1 MNLSN
6 KLTLSRI
13 VIVPFFVV
21 AVAPMAFGIKPQPHN
36 PELIGGCY
44 PYFRLAALLMF
55 IVASIT
61 DYYDGA
67 LARKHGWS
75 TNFGKLMDPLADKVL
90 TMAAFVTL
98 VELHLFEAWMVVLI
112 LAREFLITGLRQLAM
127 AEGRILSADR
137 WGKNKTIAQ
146 LTTIITA
153 LVFLAARDWL
163 NIINVGEESAWTT
176 VIVKS
181 WNIAWVFNWILYLMV
196 FFCVVLTTWSGI
208 RYYLGNIDMIKSE

>member
-13 VIVPFFVV
+13 IVVPFFLV
-21 AVAPMAFGIKPQPHN
+21 ALMPTSFGMPESCEPVARVI
-36 PELIGGCY
+36 
-44 PYFRLAALLMF
+44 ALLLF
-55 IVASIT
+55 IGASIT

-67 LARKHGWS
+67 LARRYGWS

-90 TMAAFVTL
+90 TMSAFVAMVQL
-98 VELHLFEAWMVVLI
+98 ELFPAWMVILI

-127 AEGRILSADR
+127 VEGRVLGADR

-153 LVFLAARDWL
+153 LVYLAARDWL
-163 NIINVGEESAWTT
+163 KFFEVWER
-176 VIVKS
+176 VIVRS
-181 WNIAWVFNWILYLMV
+181 WKIEWVFQWTLTFMIFV
-196 FFCVVLTTWSGI
+196 CVVLTVVSGI
-208 RYYLGNIDMIKSE
+208 RYLMGNLDIIRAD

>member
-13 VIVPFFVV
+13 VVVPFFVV
-21 AVAPMAFGIKPQPHN
+21 AVTPRAFWIPEQPLN
-36 PELIGGCY
+36 QTFSIPGGCY
-44 PYFRLAALLMF
+44 PYLRLAALVMF
-55 IVASIT
+55 IAASIT

-67 LARKHGWS
+67 LARRHGWS

-98 VELHLFEAWMVVLI
+98 VQLELFQAWMVVLI

-127 AEGRILSADR
+127 AEGRILGADR

-146 LTTIITA
+146 ITTIITA

-163 NIINVGEESAWTT
+163 NVYDLWDR
-176 VIVKS
+176 VVVRS
-181 WNIAWVFNWILYLMV
+181 WNIEWVFKEILHLMV
-196 FFCVVLTTWSGI
+196 FFCVMLTTISGV
-208 RYYLGNIDMIKSE
+208 RYYLGNIDIVKSD